1 VAAAGRQRL
10 GMAIPTPGDH
20 NARATGKWGV
30 FLGEW
35 TMERPYRTVP
45 EQTSGMPSGVPYIV
59 VNEAAERF
67 SYYGMRAI
75 LFYFMTH
82 QLMGAAGSPEPMT
95 EAEALPWYHLF
106 LASVYVFPLLGAIV
120 SDVWLGKY
128 RTIISLSLV
137 YCLGHVALAAD
148 ETRAGLAAGLGL
160 IAIGSG
166 GIKPCVSANVGDQFG
181 PTNQHLVERVFG
193 WFYLA
198 INLGAAIS
206 ASMTPILL
214 KRYGSHV
221 AFGVP
226 GALMFVATLVFW
238 LGRHRYVH
246 APPAGMNFLR
256 EARSPAGLRALARLS
271 TLYLFVAVFWCLYD
285 QTSSKWIAQAEKMDL
300 NVPFYGAIEP
310 AQTHVMN
317 PVLILM
323 LVPLFTYVI
332 YPALGHVITLTP
344 LRKVSLGFFLTALA
358 FVVSAV
364 IEGWIAAGERPSIGW
379 QAIAYLIIT
388 SAEVMVSVTCLE
400 YSYTQ
405 APRTMK
411 SLIMALNLLSVAL
424 GNALTVVVNKAILTP
439 DGKSRFEGPDYYW
452 LFSGIMLAAALGFM
466 GISWIY
472 LSRQSTS
479 EATA

>member
-1 VAAAGRQRL
+1 
-10 GMAIPTPGDH
+10 M
-20 NARATGKWGV
+20 K
-30 FLGEW
+30 
-35 TMERPYRTVP
+35 RPYRTEP

-59 VNEAAERF
+59 GNEAAERF
-67 SYYGMRAI
+67 SFYGMRAI

-82 QLMGAAGSPEPMT
+82 QLMGAAGSAQPMT
-95 EAEALPWYHLF
+95 EEEAVPWYHLF
-106 LASVYVFPLLGAIV
+106 LAAVYVFPLLGAVIA
-120 SDVWLGKY
+120 DVWLGKY
-128 RTIISLSLV
+128 RTIIYLSLV

-148 ETRAGLAAGLGL
+148 ETRVGLAIGLGL

-181 PTNQHLVERVFG
+181 PMNQHLIERVFG

-206 ASMTPILL
+206 AAMTPVLL
-214 KRYGSHV
+214 DRFGPHV

-226 GALMFVATLVFW
+226 GVLMFVATLIFW
-238 LGRHRYVH
+238 LGRNRYVH

-256 EARSPAGLRALARLS
+256 EAGSPAGLRALARLS
-271 TLYLFVAVFWCLYD
+271 TVYLFVAVFWCLYD

-300 NVPFYGAIEP
+300 TLPVVGTIKP

-317 PVLILM
+317 PVLILI
-323 LVPLFTYVI
+323 LVPLFTYVV
-332 YPALGHVITLTP
+332 YPALGRLIQLTS
-344 LRKVSLGFFLTALA
+344 LRKVSIGFFLAALA
-358 FVVSAV
+358 FVASAQ
-364 IEGWIAAGERPSIGW
+364 IEQWIAAGGRPSIGW
-379 QAIAYLIIT
+379 QVIAYVIMT

-411 SLIMALNLLSVAL
+411 SLIMALNALSVAL
-424 GNALTVVVNKAILTP
+424 GNLLTVAVNKAIITP
-439 DGKSRFEGPDYYW
+439 EGKSRFAGPDYYW
-452 LFSGIMLAAALGFM
+452 LFAGIMLAAALGFV

-472 LSRQSTS
+472 LSRQSPA
-479 EATA
+479 EAAAES